1 MNNRKVRKAIKWAL
15 FIIYIAVLIYI
26 MFFAEELGRTESSGT
41 YRYNLVLFKEIK
53 RFLNNSQHVGRMA
66 VFLNVAGNVIAFMP
80 SGFCIPLLTHN
91 RRKFFSIF
99 LGSFA
104 LSLTIETIQLVCK
117 IGCFD
122 VDDLLLNTIG
132 GILGYVVFLAYDK
145 YFGKYRMYRRNKKRN
160 NQ

>member
-1 MNNRKVRKAIKWAL
+1 M
-15 FIIYIAVLIYI
+15 
-26 MFFAEELGRTESSGT
+26 
-41 YRYNLVLFKEIK
+41 
-53 RFLNNSQHVGRMA
+53 
-66 VFLNVAGNVIAFMP
+66 VFVFR
-80 SGFCIPLLTHN
+80 CWTHN

>member
-80 SGFCIPLLTHN
+80 FGFCIPLLTHN

-145 YFGKYRMYRRNKKRN
+145 YFGK
-160 NQ
+160 